1 MMSCTEIDSKT
12 GAISKERRNV
22 MAYATDPIV
31 SRIEWCRRQKKQA
44 RNQLE
49 FAGWRA
55 EEEGL
60 RDAIL
65 KTDHTKQYQQSPPA
79 VFERYALGLQDGQ
92 VLIRATSVVMQ
103 FDLSGENKIS
113 GDAGPL

>member
-1 MMSCTEIDSKT
+1 MVSGTERDPKT

-22 MAYATDPIV
+22 MAYATGSVV

-44 RNQLE
+44 RTPLE

-65 KTDHTKQYQQSPPA
+65 KTDHTKQYRQSPPA
-79 VFERYALGLQDGQ
+79 VFERYAMGLQDGQ
-92 VLIRATSVVMQ
+92 VLMRATSVVVQ
-103 FDLSGENKIS
+103 FDASPDNNIPG
-113 GDAGPL
+113 